1 MTYVAVSRYS
11 LTPPARAGVAK
22 WSPVKRDSLNRGLL
36 HSLKNARSQRHR
48 YNGFYMATSHSR
60 EIFTHSK
67 VKYTLE
73 VDGKLIVVE
82 NVPARVC
89 VETGEQ
95 LFAPETVER
104 LQKLVAG
111 KTKPKRVMEVPV
123 FEFA

>member
-1 MTYVAVSRYS
+1 MVMSY
-11 LTPPARAGVAK
+11 P
-22 WSPVKRDSLNRGLL
+22 
-36 HSLKNARSQRHR
+36 
-48 YNGFYMATSHSR
+48 R
-60 EIFTHSK
+60 ETFVNTK

-73 VDGKLIVVE
+73 VDGKMIVVE

-104 LQKLVAG
+104 LQKLVDG